1 MDSEISTRA
10 VGLMEVAERAWLQ
23 ALGDFYHPPLPEPK
37 VEYEDDKTSYF
48 YIDPISWTVHLNTA
62 GVPLHLDMNGAA
74 PFLLSICQHEIQ
86 HYLVC
91 PFDGVTHGMMFAAA
105 RSHVNDPTA
114 MFVCNLFADLVVDS
128 RLLKRV
134 PSLTHD
140 RIMTS
145 LHDSSI
151 RTLEHSRL
159 WSLIVACYRQMW
171 GFPIP
176 PMVKADEPTL
186 TSAQAIV
193 AVTHECLDDESRW
206 PKAAKEIARVLAE
219 WQPEEKG
226 QLLGCDEPG
235 SSSKNGQLLGSPILV
250 PLDVDAIMGS
260 PVEIRNGDRAKH
272 CIESASEQD
281 VEEEMGRL
289 AIEVDWRGGGLS
301 DLQGV
306 YLVAGVGYDP
316 YKWVQFWYRARA
328 KGLLRS
334 EIRERT
340 VSGAT
345 PLASQVWRLGD
356 PIEEL
361 DLVQSLQ
368 AFPVIVPNMST
379 RKWVTTFLHGAETM
393 YSPPDLLIVID
404 SSGSMTYSMTSK
416 RVSGPYHTALV
427 SAFAAL
433 DLALKY
439 GRRVAAINF
448 SDGIHQCD
456 WTNDRSAAESVLLQY
471 QGGGTV
477 APVKAIVESCR
488 RAQADVMVLMVTD
501 AEIHN
506 WENLLD
512 SVREMIRLGHKF
524 FMFRIGSRE
533 RAMDEAGQSLC
544 RAGAVVI
551 PVASAKDLPG
561 LVIREARRVYV
572 GGRHSPLTAP

>member
-1 MDSEISTRA
+1 
-10 VGLMEVAERAWLQ
+10 
-23 ALGDFYHPPLPEPK
+23 
-37 VEYEDDKTSYF
+37 
-48 YIDPISWTVHLNTA
+48 
-62 GVPLHLDMNGAA
+62 
-74 PFLLSICQHEIQ
+74 
-86 HYLVC
+86 
-91 PFDGVTHGMMFAAA
+91 
-105 RSHVNDPTA
+105 
-114 MFVCNLFADLVVDS
+114 
-128 RLLKRV
+128 
-134 PSLTHD
+134 
-140 RIMTS
+140 
-145 LHDSSI
+145 
-151 RTLEHSRL
+151 
-159 WSLIVACYRQMW
+159 
-171 GFPIP
+171 
-176 PMVKADEPTL
+176 MVKVDEPTL

-572 GGRHSPLTAP
+572 GGQHSPLTAP